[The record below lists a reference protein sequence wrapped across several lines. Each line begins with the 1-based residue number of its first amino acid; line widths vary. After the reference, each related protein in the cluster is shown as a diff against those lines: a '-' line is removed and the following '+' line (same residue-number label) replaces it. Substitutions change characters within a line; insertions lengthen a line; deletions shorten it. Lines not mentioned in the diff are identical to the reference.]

1 MDNNLLNFLLFCVV
15 QSDRDIKNRIG
26 YRYKKNMKLV
36 MILFFPY
43 FILRKGNI
51 DDVIE
56 EEKNLFLIAKLVN
69 IRKNIDNNLQNFVL
83 FCVVQSDK
91 KKE

>member
-1 MDNNLLNFLLFCVV
+1 
-15 QSDRDIKNRIG
+15 
-26 YRYKKNMKLV
+26 MKLV
-36 MILFFPY
+36 MTLFFPY